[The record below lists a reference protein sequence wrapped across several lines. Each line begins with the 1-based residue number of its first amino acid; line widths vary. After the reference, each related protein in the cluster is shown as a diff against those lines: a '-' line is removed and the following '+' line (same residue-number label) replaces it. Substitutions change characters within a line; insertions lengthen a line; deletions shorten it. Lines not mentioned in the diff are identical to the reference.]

1 MDRISYLP
9 DELLCHI
16 LSFLPTNIAFTTTVL
31 SKQWTPLFHSLDF
44 LDLVFKGY
52 ETSFNRFCHFVDSLT
67 LSTNKPLK
75 KFHLDCYYGCKQDC
89 NIFNTWLEALI
100 RRRVQQIHLNLH
112 NHTLN
117 LNIFISETLI
127 VLKLKNLK
135 ITSDASCVHLPSLKT
150 LHLDYLSF
158 QKSNDYHNFLCACP
172 NLEDLFIHEITLRHI
187 DQDSYKDIPGFKFQN
202 LIRFKLDYSCETQS
216 IYCWWYSVVDMLRL
230 CPKLQFFFIKKVCW
244 VRYMFVWLLV
254 VIFSIYFK

>member
-127 VLKLKNLK
+127 VLKLKNLI
-135 ITSDASCVHLPSLKT
+135 ITTDASCVHLPSLKT
-150 LHLDYLSF
+150 LHL
-158 QKSNDYHNFLCACP
+158 
-172 NLEDLFIHEITLRHI
+172 E
-187 DQDSYKDIPGFKFQN
+187 
-202 LIRFKLDYSCETQS
+202 
-216 IYCWWYSVVDMLRL
+216 
-230 CPKLQFFFIKKVCW
+230 
-244 VRYMFVWLLV
+244 YM
-254 VIFSIYFK
+254 IFSKI